1 MKENLKLHLSSDHI
15 INCIFFKLEKKCLF
29 ILFLLIKLKTTE
41 KIDIFFFFY
50 LHISILNGF
59 FIQKLPKCLSL

>member
-41 KIDIFFFFY
+41 KIDIFFFLLFAY
-50 LHISILNGF
+50 LNFERIFLFKNFHNV
-59 FIQKLPKCLSL
+59 